1 MLRVAVVGAGL
12 IGKVHIKTIFDNTEC
27 QLAAIVDPS
36 ESAQLHAKTLNAPW
50 FATLAELLEKRI
62 SDGVILASPNMFHV
76 QQAMQCMAAGI
87 PALIEKPVADT
98 VASAETLL
106 HEAGSANETLLV
118 GHHRMHSPIMAKSRE
133 IVDSGALGQ
142 LVAVSGS
149 ALFFKPSHYF
159 DDGPWRTK
167 VGGGPIL
174 INMVHEVGNLRYLC
188 GEISSVQAIT
198 SNKRRGYEVEDSA
211 AIIFSFA
218 NGTIGTF
225 VLSDTAAS
233 ARSWEQ
239 TALENKSYV
248 AYPDEDCYHIAGTN
262 GSLSVPTMHLK
273 QYKNKNERSWW
284 KPFELSDVEIERQDP
299 LALQLQHFC
308 QVIRGEAKPLV
319 TVYDG
324 LQNLRV
330 VDAII
335 EAAACQKAVHLT

>member
-1 MLRVAVVGAGL
+1 MLKISVVGAGL
-12 IGKVHIKTIFDNTEC
+12 IGKVHISTILNSNSCE
-27 QLAAIVDPS
+27 LAAIVDPS
-36 ESAQLHAKTLNAPW
+36 DSAEAYAKACNIPW
-50 FATLAELLEKRI
+50 YSNLAELLESGH
-62 SDGVILASPNMFHV
+62 SDGIILASPNKFHV
-76 QQAMQCMAAGI
+76 QQAMQCMAAGV
-87 PALIEKPVADT
+87 PALIEKPVADNI
-98 VASAETLL
+98 ASAEAL
-106 HEAGSANETLLV
+106 HRAATSDGALLLV

-133 IVDSGALGQ
+133 VIDSGALGD

-149 ALFFKPSHYF
+149 ALFYKPDHYF
-159 DDGPWRTK
+159 DDGPWRTQA
-167 VGGGPIL
+167 GGGPIL
-174 INMVHEVGNLRYLC
+174 INMIHEVGNLRYLC
-188 GEISSVQAIT
+188 GEVSSVQAIT

-239 TALENKSYV
+239 TALENKSYA
-248 AYPDEDCYHIAGTN
+248 AYPDEDCYHIAGTE

-273 QYKNKNERSWW
+273 QYKNKQDRSWW
-284 KPFELSDVEIERQDP
+284 KPFELSDVEMERQDP

-330 VDAII
+330 VDAIV
-335 EAAACQKAVHLT
+335 EAAACEKTVHLT